1 MTSVLIWSSYT
12 RGRVLSFQQTIE
24 KNINNICLQTY
35 VLHIKRSILI

>member
-24 KNINNICLQTY
+24 KNINNIIVCKLMY
-35 VLHIKRSILI
+35 YILKEIF